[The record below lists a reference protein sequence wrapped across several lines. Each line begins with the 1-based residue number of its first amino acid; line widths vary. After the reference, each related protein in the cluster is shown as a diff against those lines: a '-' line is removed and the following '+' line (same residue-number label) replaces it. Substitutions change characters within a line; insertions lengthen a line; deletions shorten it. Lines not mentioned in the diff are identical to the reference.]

1 MTKKLEPETVFALDK
16 EFYMNCFKRKPIVLE
31 KGKGSFVSDSK
42 GKKFLDFVG
51 ALATCSVGY
60 ANPNVTKAICVQAK
74 KLVNVTNYYYSEP
87 QALLAEKLAKIS
99 GLQKVFL
106 SNSGTEAMEAALKLA
121 RKCTGKT
128 QIISTEN
135 AFHGRTF
142 GALTAT
148 WNKSYKTMFE
158 PLVPGFMTIPFNDAK
173 ALEAAIDGNTA
184 AFVVE
189 PIQGESGINVPSDNY
204 LPQVAEI
211 CKRKG
216 ILLILD
222 EVQTGCGRT
231 GKFFAFQNYG
241 IKPDIVVMAK
251 GLANGFPIGA
261 TVSRAG
267 LDFEPGQHGGTFGGN
282 PLACAAALATI
293 KEIESKNIA
302 FGAEKKGKLFMQKL
316 SAMRAKF
323 SFVSQ
328 VRGKGLMV
336 AVQLDGVSAKTVVEK
351 CVAKGLLVNSI
362 GDNVLRFLPPLT
374 VSEKEIAQAAK
385 TLEKVFSECA

>member
-1 MTKKLEPETVFALDK
+1 MAGKMKPEKVFALDR
-16 EFYMNCFKRKPIVLE
+16 EFYMNCFRRKPIVLE
-31 KGKGSFVSDSK
+31 KGKGCFVFDSQ
-42 GKKFLDFVG
+42 GKKYLDFVG

-60 ANPNVTKAICVQAK
+60 SNPAVTKAICIQAK
-74 KLVNVTNYYYSEP
+74 KLVNATNYYYTGP

-106 SNSGTEAMEAALKLA
+106 SNSGTEAMEAAFKLA

-148 WNKSYKTMFE
+148 WNKDYKSMFE
-158 PLVPGFMTIPFNDAK
+158 PLVPGFKTVAFNDAK
-173 ALEAAIDGNTA
+173 ALEGAIDENTA

-189 PIQGESGINVPSDNY
+189 PIQGESGINVPHENY
-204 LPQVAEI
+204 LKAVAGI
-211 CKRKG
+211 CKAKG
-216 ILLILD
+216 VLLILD

-231 GKFFAFQNYG
+231 GKFFAFQLSG
-241 IKPDIVVMAK
+241 IKPDIVVTAK

-261 TVSRAG
+261 TISREG

-282 PLACAAALATI
+282 PLACSAALATI
-293 KEIESKNIA
+293 KEIESKKLA
-302 FGAEKKGKLFMQKL
+302 AGAEKKGRLFMQKL
-316 SAMRAKF
+316 SGLQKKF
-323 SFVSQ
+323 SFVSD

-336 AVQLDGVSAKTVVEK
+336 AVQLSGVSAKAVAGK
-351 CVAKGLLVNSI
+351 CLAKGLLVNSI

-374 VSEKEIAQAAK
+374 VSEKEILSAIK
-385 TLEKVFSECA
+385 VLEKVFVECA